1 MRKPV
6 IMFTV
11 VAILI
16 VSLLINMGFCIRC
29 LIMRSYIDAQNE
41 GSDNVNCLAAC
52 LCLPKEMR
60 KVSSVRSVPVLPRS
74 TYNPSNLNGSYHGS
88 AGLLYPSATSTMQK
102 IPLLLQPASQNE
114 LGGMAYYPAVSL
126 TGTLGRQN
134 GQRLYGTPWIQ
145 AQQPPQASQ
154 SHSDGYPTPQMGYA
168 VNMNGGSMPAQT
180 AGPSHS
186 QGSLPAMT
194 EYGKPMTYMPSYIR
208 VSSMNAPSPSL
219 SQKLIY
225 TGNNAIIQ
233 PPQGFSSDQSLTVLS
248 DGQTGPQY
256 FVKVPPTVLGPHVI
270 YDDVAAG
277 NSSIAGSQTRSQNQ
291 SLLVEQ
297 LPTNMVS
304 VPAFYQISQ
313 SKAPSAE
320 SSPNINTSR
329 MRGLL
334 PAVRM
339 GTGYGVELAP
349 VPPTTDANGSG
360 SFVLSNFGNSTA
372 SEPNQP
378 DRSKTS
384 DRSTPMATNSTPE
397 THRSNTNMT
406 ENSTEPIVYSRLS
419 GMAPLAKEASP
430 RISVLDSALR
440 QQANPQQTKQKPDK
454 SQT

>member
-1 MRKPV
+1 M
-6 IMFTV
+6 
-11 VAILI
+11 
-16 VSLLINMGFCIRC
+16 
-29 LIMRSYIDAQNE
+29 
-41 GSDNVNCLAAC
+41 NCLAAC